1 MTSDSMSFQDFIRT
15 DYLSFA
21 SKIKASKTS
30 HRIFVLIDHLWRS
43 TRLFLPL
50 RTEINEFRPVS
61 GVQSHLLSPS
71 NRNLSTSTH
80 RVSSCTL
87 LATRVQRPDT
97 IDLYLRTFTS
107 SFMQARGGKEA
118 KKVPKKVRG
127 KRKERNEST
136 ISTRNEKSA
145 KENE

>member
-1 MTSDSMSFQDFIRT
+1 MTSDSMSLRDFIRT
-15 DYLSFA
+15 DYLNFGA
-21 SKIKASKTS
+21 RIKASKTS
-30 HRIFVLIDHLWRS
+30 HRILLLIDQLSS
-43 TRLFLPL
+43 THLFLPL

-61 GVQSHLLSPS
+61 GVQSHLLPPS

-107 SFMQARGGKEA
+107 SFMQARGRKEA
-118 KKVPKKVRG
+118 KKVPKKVG
-127 KRKERNEST
+127 KKR
-136 ISTRNEKSA
+136 EKKRVYNFYA
-145 KENE
+145 